1 MKIISIIWLI
11 FTLLFSYLSYYHYD
25 QSKITYPE
33 FKVTELPGP
42 DIMFNRVSITKP
54 LKDFTEGFNEY
65 LHNQNTSNA
74 KQNRM
79 SARGYLAAALTA
91 LISLILSSEY
101 GRNHAN
107 KKYNLNPYC
116 YFKNGITRFR
126 KLMIKD
132 NSNDSD

>member
-1 MKIISIIWLI
+1 MKLISVLWLI
-11 FTLLFSYLSYYHYD
+11 FTTLFSLLSYYHYD

-42 DIMFNRVSITKP
+42 DIMFNRISITKP
-54 LKDFTEGFNEY
+54 LKDFAEDFNEY
-65 LHNQNTSNA
+65 LHNQNISNA

-79 SARGYLAAALTA
+79 SAIGYLAAALLA
-91 LISLILSSEY
+91 FFSFILSFEY
-101 GRNHAN
+101 WQNRAN

-116 YFKNGITRFR
+116 YFKNGITRLR
-126 KLMIKD
+126 KLMKKD